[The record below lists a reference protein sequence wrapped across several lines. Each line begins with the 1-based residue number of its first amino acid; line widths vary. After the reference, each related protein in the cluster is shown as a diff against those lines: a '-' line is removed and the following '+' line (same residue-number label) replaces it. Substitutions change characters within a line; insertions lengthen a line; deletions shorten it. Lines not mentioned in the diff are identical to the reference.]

1 MDARG
6 VELIAEVRTPGAGA
20 ELVIG
25 PEHDV
30 VGEELRAPV
39 EQLGERPLPVL
50 GVELV
55 LLLHRDPGK
64 LTSLLGHPLV
74 ELGVL
79 GLELRKFIA
88 SRLPFLA
95 GSDLVRGHLSPPW
108 AVRHLGVAA
117 RGSLVAARRASYV
130 KTGVPG
136 GTHRPFPASA
146 GWDELRMWRER
157 GRMTGPPPLHLGP
170 GQVPPSP

>member
-6 VELIAEVRTPGAGA
+6 VELIAQVRTPGAGA

-39 EQLGERPLPVL
+39 EELGERFLPVL

-95 GSDLVRGHLSPPW
+95 GSGLVRGHLSPPLGCSSPRRW
-108 AVRHLGVAA
+108 RLVSPKWPPVEPVRYD
-117 RGSLVAARRASYV
+117 RRA
-130 KTGVPG
+130 
-136 GTHRPFPASA
+136 RPNSSP
-146 GWDELRMWRER
+146 ELFEPRDR
-157 GRMTGPPPLHLGP
+157 GRR
-170 GQVPPSP
+170 

>member
-6 VELIAEVRTPGAGA
+6 VELIAQVRTPGAGA

-39 EQLGERPLPVL
+39 EELGERPLPVL

-64 LTSLLGHPLV
+64 LTSLLGRPLA

-79 GLELRKFIA
+79 GLELREFIA

-95 GSDLVRGHLSPPW
+95 GSDLVRGHRSPPW
-108 AVRHLGVAA
+108 AVSHLGVAA
-117 RGSLVAARRASYV
+117 HGSSVAARRAR
-130 KTGVPG
+130 TL
-136 GTHRPFPASA
+136 RPARQA
-146 GWDELRMWRER
+146 EL
-157 GRMTGPPPLHLGP
+157 
-170 GQVPPSP
+170 